1 MMKRVVSVVLFL
13 VMGMGV
19 KAQAPTNVNAGL
31 ENGHF
36 VLKWDAVE
44 GAVHYQVYHKEATMP
59 FRLVAD
65 TEDTNISDNA
75 YYWPCLDNYYYV
87 VSCFADGSEYE
98 SDTVS
103 LSLQAPDFLATDCHG
118 NEIHL
123 YDILDH
129 GQYVFLDFFHYTCG
143 PCREQAPFVVESYR
157 YYGCNRHDVYYMEV
171 SYIDNDERC
180 LLWCEEFGIEYP
192 TISKNGGGD
201 EVQLAFHTQYDPF
214 VLLIAPDHSIVLNSW
229 ANSFGYEG
237 INSLQ
242 SIIDAL
248 EPFEIEQHQCDYN
261 VTDPLSIVDV
271 YPNPADGF
279 VNLSLEEY
287 GVVRVYN
294 VMGKLMDSFVVD
306 NGQTKL
312 VTERY
317 PNGVFFIQADGKY
330 VGCFVVQH

>member
-123 YDILDH
+123 YDVLDQ
-129 GQYVFLDFFHYTCG
+129 GNTFSL
-143 PCREQAPFVVESYR
+143 
-157 YYGCNRHDVYYMEV
+157 
-171 SYIDNDERC
+171 
-180 LLWCEEFGIEYP
+180 
-192 TISKNGGGD
+192 IS
-201 EVQLAFHTQYDPF
+201 
-214 VLLIAPDHSIVLNSW
+214 
-229 ANSFGYEG
+229 
-237 INSLQ
+237 
-242 SIIDAL
+242 SIIL
-248 EPFEIEQHQCDYN
+248 
-261 VTDPLSIVDV
+261 
-271 YPNPADGF
+271 
-279 VNLSLEEY
+279 
-287 GVVRVYN
+287 VVRVGN
-294 VMGKLMDSFVVD
+294 RPPLSLNPIIIMVAIAMMFITWRSLILTM
-306 NGQTKL
+306 TKDVCFGAKNL
-312 VTERY
+312 ALI
-317 PNGVFFIQADGKY
+317 IQR
-330 VGCFVVQH
+330 

>member
-1 MMKRVVSVVLFL
+1 MMKRAVLVVLFL

-87 VSCFADGSEYE
+87 VSCFADGSEY
-98 SDTVS
+98 
-103 LSLQAPDFLATDCHG
+103 
-118 NEIHL
+118 
-123 YDILDH
+123 ILDH

-171 SYIDNDERC
+171 SYIDND
-180 LLWCEEFGIEYP
+180 
-192 TISKNGGGD
+192 
-201 EVQLAFHTQYDPF
+201 
-214 VLLIAPDHSIVLNSW
+214 
-229 ANSFGYEG
+229 GYEG

-261 VTDPLSIVDV
+261 VTDPVSIVDV

-287 GVVRVYN
+287 GVVWVY
-294 VMGKLMDSFVVD
+294 
-306 NGQTKL
+306 KL
-312 VTERY
+312 VEWNDSNR
-317 PNGVFFIQADGKY
+317 
-330 VGCFVVQH
+330 